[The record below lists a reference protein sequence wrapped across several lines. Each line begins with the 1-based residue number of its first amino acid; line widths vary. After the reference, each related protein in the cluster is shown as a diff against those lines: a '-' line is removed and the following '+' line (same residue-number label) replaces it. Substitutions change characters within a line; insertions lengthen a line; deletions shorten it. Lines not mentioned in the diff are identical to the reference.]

1 MKNPIKNLYLWVLNL
16 GKTKN
21 GEKALAFIS
30 ITESIFFPI
39 PPDVLLIPLCLGNKN
54 KIIKFFIICS
64 IFSVLGGIIGYL
76 IGLNIWWNS
85 TNEFSDFAKLFFHYV
100 PGFTEAVFYSIKEK
114 YEIYNFW
121 IIFTAGFTPIPFK
134 IFTISAGAFNVS
146 FIMFIIASALS
157 RSLRFFII
165 SILIYKYGSPVKEL
179 INKYFNLLSV
189 IFTVLLVAGF
199 FLFKIII

>member
-1 MKNPIKNLYLWVLNL
+1 MKNPFKNLYLWVLNL

-30 ITESIFFPI
+30 FTESIFFPI

-64 IFSVLGGIIGYL
+64 ISSVLGGIIGYL

-100 PGFTEAVFYSIKEK
+100 PGLTEAVFYSIKDK